1 MSKVSLIF
9 QLLFLFQLKHF
20 LADYPLQTRYM
31 LGKFKKSPWYFK
43 PLLAH
48 VSVHGV
54 FTFIIACAYQML
66 FWQALV
72 LTLFDMTC
80 HFIMDRVK
88 ASPDLLGRFKPLTK
102 ETYPDATP
110 EQLASNNYFWW
121 SIGLDQSVHHLT
133 HYVIIWAIISW
144 A

>member
-1 MSKVSLIF
+1 MNKINLIF
-9 QLLFLFQLKHF
+9 LLLVIFQIKHF

-31 LGKFKKSPWYFK
+31 LGKFKPGWAYIN

-48 VSVHGV
+48 VSVHGA
-54 FTFIIACAYQML
+54 FTFWIAWAFTGS
-66 FWQALV
+66 FWFANGLA
-72 LTLFDMTC
+72 LFDMVC
-80 HFIMDRVK
+80 HFTMDRIK

-102 ETYPDATP
+102 ETYFAATP
-110 EQLASNNYFWW
+110 QQLASNNYFWW

-144 A
+144 P